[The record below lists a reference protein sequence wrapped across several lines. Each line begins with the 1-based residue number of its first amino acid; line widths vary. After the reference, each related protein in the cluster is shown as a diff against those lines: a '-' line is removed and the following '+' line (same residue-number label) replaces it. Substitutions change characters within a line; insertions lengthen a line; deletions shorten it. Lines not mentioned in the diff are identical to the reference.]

1 VTGNELQALLDAR
14 AIKPVAWAA
23 ALGVNQSTIYR
34 LIERGD
40 TPLLSP
46 WSHAL
51 AALRNVAKETLRTK
65 LQEARSR
72 AAARTPDELALV
84 AHAHAVPEALDGYL
98 DAYIGEHVGEDP
110 VWLQR
115 LGGEIKA
122 LCPSLQPYSN
132 LTLGG
137 YRNSSKTPTTRNLQT
152 MCRTCSPRWW

>member
-1 VTGNELQALLDAR
+1 MTGNELQALLDAR

-65 LQEARSR
+65 LQEAR
-72 AAARTPDELALV
+72 V
-84 AHAHAVPEALDGYL
+84 MV
-98 DAYIGEHVGEDP
+98 
-110 VWLQR
+110 Q
-115 LGGEIKA
+115 
-122 LCPSLQPYSN
+122 
-132 LTLGG
+132 
-137 YRNSSKTPTTRNLQT
+137 
-152 MCRTCSPRWW
+152 